1 MVWRGWGECGLD
13 GRRGEV
19 RAWLV
24 GWGAGVAIGSGAAA
38 IVALATGWR
47 VAIPTP
53 ALLLSFAMA
62 LATGPVFGV
71 LPARKAALVPP
82 IRALLSE

>member
-1 MVWRGWGECGLD
+1 
-13 GRRGEV
+13 
-19 RAWLV
+19 
-24 GWGAGVAIGSGAAA
+24 
-38 IVALATGWR
+38 VALATGWR
-47 VAIPTP
+47 VAIPAP